1 MLKDFLKYRDLSN
14 CSTNTFKVFDEL
26 HTTVHN
32 NFLIYKRLYDFEI
45 ALTSRLQS
53 KKTISIGEYHKCI
66 ELLNNTTK
74 SPIEI
79 MNEVFDNE

>member
-1 MLKDFLKYRDLSN
+1 MLKDFLKYHDLSN
-14 CSTNTFKVFDEL
+14 CSTNTYKIFDEL
-26 HTTVHN
+26 HTTVQN

-45 ALTSRLQS
+45 ALTNRLQS

-74 SPIEI
+74 SPTEI